1 MLILIFIKLIL
12 SKLRFNLDL
21 LRGDYMARPRR
32 EINAE
37 CGKRL
42 KTLLE
47 ETGTTQNKLADLIH
61 ISQQTISQIITGKA
75 NLTPETARMIIEEFP
90 DYRLNWLLEY
100 DDLKTVN
107 DQIMRGI
114 TQNQSYEAL
123 TEELIVAHGYSVS
136 EYLNPKIQKDES
148 GREYRINMIKITSPS
163 GNTRFFTPGDYLN
176 LLCNINNILEGLL
189 MLEFKIPV
197 LENTVPEYYKDGR
210 WATRIK

>member
-1 MLILIFIKLIL
+1 
-12 SKLRFNLDL
+12 
-21 LRGDYMARPRR
+21 MARPRR

-107 DQIMRGI
+107 DQIMRGT
-114 TQNQSYEAL
+114 TQNQSYIAL

-148 GREYRINMIKITSPS
+148 GREYRNNMIKITSPS
-163 GNTRFFTPGDYLN
+163 GTTRFFTPGDYLN
-176 LLCNINNILEGLL
+176 LLYNINNILEGLL
-189 MLEFKIPV
+189 MLEFKKPV

-210 WATRIK
+210 WATCIK